1 MTRLVHLSDLHF
13 GRARPELL
21 EPLLEAVA
29 AAAPDVVA
37 VSGDLTQRARES
49 QFADAADFLDRIPAP
64 VLCVP
69 GNHDIPLEN
78 WPMRLLRPFLA
89 YRRGIGGDLEPEMLV
104 NAREGP
110 VRVIGLNTVT
120 PFLWQRGWL
129 TRGAVRRAC
138 ARLGA
143 GDAAFNVLVAHHPF
157 SHAPD
162 ARKALM
168 KGAARA
174 AGALSDC
181 GADVIL
187 CGHLHAW
194 RTTPFVRRQGR
205 AGALQIQVGTS
216 LSNRGRGEPNDFAV
230 LDFADPRLRVARMAW
245 DGAGFAELE
254 ARDWLRTP
262 DGWEAQEARDAAEP
276 ALHIS

>member
-1 MTRLVHLSDLHF
+1 MTRIVHLSDLHF

-21 EPLLEAVA
+21 DPLLGAVA
-29 AAAPDVVA
+29 AAAPDLVA

-49 QFADAADFLDRIPAP
+49 QFAEARAFLDRLP
-64 VLCVP
+64 VPWLCVP

-78 WPMRLLRPFLA
+78 WPMRLLRPFRA
-89 YRRGIGGDLEPEMLV
+89 WRRGVGDALEPE
-104 NAREGP
+104 ARAGA

-120 PFLWQRGWL
+120 PFLWQRGRL

-138 ARLGA
+138 ARLRES
-143 GDAAFNVLVAHHPF
+143 DAAFNVLVAHHPF

-194 RTTPFVRRQGR
+194 RATPFVRRQGR

-216 LSNRGRGEPNDFAV
+216 LSSRGRGEPNDFAV
-230 LDFADPRLRVARMAW
+230 LDFHDPRLRVARMAW

-262 DGWEAQEARDAAEP
+262 GGWEAQEEAGAAAP
-276 ALHIS
+276 ALNTG